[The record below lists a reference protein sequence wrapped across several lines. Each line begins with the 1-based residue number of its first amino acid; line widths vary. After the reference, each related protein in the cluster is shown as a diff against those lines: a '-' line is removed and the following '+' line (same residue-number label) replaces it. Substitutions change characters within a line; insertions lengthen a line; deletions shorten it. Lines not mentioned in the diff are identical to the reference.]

1 MKRMLLL
8 FIGIVFSFGISAQGT
23 NPNYNEKLAIE
34 LGADDYGMKSYVL
47 VLLKTGKNRS
57 KDQNLINESFAGHFS
72 NMKEL
77 AKHGKL
83 VVAGPTGKNLK
94 NYRGIFIF
102 NVDTFEEAAECLKGD
117 LAVQNDFLQAELYHW
132 YGSAALPVYLEAED
146 KIWKKKF

>member
-1 MKRMLLL
+1 MKGILIL
-8 FIGIVFSFGISAQGT
+8 FIGIVFSFGISAQET
-23 NPNYNEKLAIE
+23 NPNYDEKLATE
-34 LGADDYGMKSYVL
+34 LGADDYGMKNYVL
-47 VLLKTGKNRS
+47 VLLKTGKNKS

-77 AKHGKL
+77 AKQGKL

-102 NVDTFEEAAECLKGD
+102 NVATFEEATECLKGD

-146 KIWKKKF
+146 KVWKKKF

>member
-1 MKRMLLL
+1 MKRILLL
-8 FIGIVFSFGISAQGT
+8 LIGIVFSFGISAQET
-23 NPNYNEKLAIE
+23 NPNFNEKLALE

-72 NMKEL
+72 NMNEL
-77 AKHGKL
+77 AKQGKL
-83 VVAGPTGKNLK
+83 VVAGPMGKNLK

-102 NVDTFEEAAECLKGD
+102 NVTTFEEATECLKGD
-117 LAVQNDFLQAELYHW
+117 LAVQNDFLQAELYQW
-132 YGSAALPVYLEAED
+132 YGSAALPVYLESED

>member
-1 MKRMLLL
+1 MKGILIL
-8 FIGIVFSFGISAQGT
+8 FIGIVFSFGISAQET
-23 NPNYNEKLAIE
+23 NPNYDEKLAAE
-34 LGADDYGMKSYVL
+34 LGADDYGMKNYVL
-47 VLLKTGKNRS
+47 VLLKTGKNKS

-77 AKHGKL
+77 AKQGKL

-102 NVDTFEEAAECLKGD
+102 NVATFEEATECLKGD

-146 KIWKKKF
+146 KVWKKKF

>member
-1 MKRMLLL
+1 MKGIILLC
-8 FIGIVFSFGISAQGT
+8 IGIMLSISISAQES
-23 NPNYNEKLAIE
+23 NPNFDEKLAAE

-47 VLLKTGKNRS
+47 VLLKTGKNKS
-57 KDQNLINESFAGHFS
+57 KDQSLINESFAGHFS
-72 NMKEL
+72 NMNEL
-77 AKHGKL
+77 AKQGKL
-83 VVAGPTGKNLK
+83 VVAGPMGKNLR

-102 NVDTFEEAAECLKGD
+102 NVSTFEEAAECLKGD